1 MIALITVASILG
13 YATIGLGVTRAVFT
27 RIRSKKIAELVQG
40 KKIRDSYTQL
50 GTYRIPKKSYADAV
64 AFYNEYH
71 RRFDLA
77 FATTFGLNW
86 PVALIPVMIHRT
98 VLRPMYRF
106 ITRPG
111 KMSEIERSA
120 YIEHLE
126 GKQGRS
132 AP

>member
-1 MIALITVASILG
+1 MIALITMASILG
-13 YATIGLGVTRAVFT
+13 YTAIGLGVTRAVFA

-50 GTYRIPKKSYADAV
+50 GIYRTPKKSYADAV

-77 FATTFGLNW
+77 FAVAFGLNW

-98 VLRPMYRF
+98 VLRPMYGF

-111 KMSEIERSA
+111 KMTEIERDA
-120 YIEHLE
+120 YIKYLE
-126 GKQGRS
+126 GPSGR
-132 AP
+132 